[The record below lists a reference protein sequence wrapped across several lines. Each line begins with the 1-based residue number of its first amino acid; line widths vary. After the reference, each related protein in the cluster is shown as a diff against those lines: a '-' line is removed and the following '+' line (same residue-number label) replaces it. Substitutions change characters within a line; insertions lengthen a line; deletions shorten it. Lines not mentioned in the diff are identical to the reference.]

1 DRARRPSAGRS
12 LAPVARGPG
21 RLWLDPA
28 AAGQPAARAAG
39 NHVPRARPGAP
50 RERGGDIVPAS
61 HPQPAARQR
70 PAHRAAGGGGLA
82 LPGRAPAGGATAG
95 TRGGDGVLRD
105 HPPARTPAF
114 ACRAKGPG
122 GGARGSGGAVPARGA
137 AGVLIQ
143 PPRDASASQKVL
155 DRGHVV
161 ALTSRSRTSA
171 GTRVAFMASAHTT

>member
-1 DRARRPSAGRS
+1 CSICITLRLPTSSTLYPYTTLFRS
-12 LAPVARGPG
+12 
-21 RLWLDPA
+21 
-28 AAGQPAARAAG
+28 AG
-39 NHVPRARPGAP
+39 NHVPRARPDAP

-105 HPPARTPAF
+105 HPPARTPTF

-122 GGARGSGGAVPARGA
+122 GGARGSGGPVPARGA
-137 AGVLIQ
+137 PGSLIQ
-143 PPRDASASQKVL
+143 PPSGRVC
-155 DRGHVV
+155 V
-161 ALTSRSRTSA
+161 AEGA
-171 GTRVAFMASAHTT
+171 